1 MFQRIFRAQGD
12 YARCIDDD
20 RLEEWPFFFVERCLY
35 KVTTAENH
43 KAGLEGAVIF
53 ADSRAALIDRV
64 TALRE
69 ANIYERHSYRHI
81 LGAPS
86 ILSESDGETRSETA
100 FLVVRIMRDGST
112 NLFECGRYLDT
123 YVVDDK
129 QVLLK
134 ERRVVCDSSR
144 IDTLLAIPL

>member
-20 RLEEWPFFFVERCLY
+20 RLEEWPSFFVERCLY

-53 ADSRAALIDRV
+53 ADSRAALVDRV

-86 ILSESDGETRSETA
+86 ILSESDGGTRSETA

>member
-1 MFQRIFRAQGD
+1 MFLRIFHAQSD
-12 YARCIDDD
+12 YARCIDDN
-20 RLEEWPFFFVERCLY
+20 RLEEWPAFFAEQCLY

-43 KAGLEGAVIF
+43 KAGLEGAVIM

-86 ILSESDGETRSETA
+86 ILSESDSEVRSETS

-112 NLFECGRYLDT
+112 DLFECGRYLDT
-123 YVVDDK
+123 YLVDDK
-129 QVLLK
+129 HVLLK
-134 ERRVVCDSSR
+134 ERRVICDSSR